1 MTNPVSKPKK
11 SKEETE
17 ADDAKYSDFTSGIA
31 AGTATL
37 TSAEQIWMSSYLAVE
52 NAATQQ
58 AMSII
63 AQQAATQA
71 ALLKM
76 SNDMNDAT
84 VSFMKGIG
92 SSIKSAAQ

>member
-1 MTNPVSKPKK
+1 MTQSATRSKKT
-11 SKEETE
+11 KEETD
-17 ADDAKYSDFTSGIA
+17 ADNTKYNDFNSGIA

-37 TSAEQIWMSSYLAVE
+37 TSAEQIWMSSYLAAE